1 MNKYRFSFIFHDTIL
16 SLQSRQ
22 LLLQQ
27 SLLID
32 RAGIGIA
39 GYSAVHLPYC
49 CLVSQTNPFFSSF
62 SSYAAMGKRKKSK

>member
-49 CLVSQTNPFFSSF
+49 CLVSQTNPFFSS
-62 SSYAAMGKRKKSK
+62 YAAMGKRKKSK